1 MVRLLAAAGLPSGG
15 SGHRTHKTR
24 KQNIQNKKT
33 NIEKTNTEASKQTAL
48 NTVVF
53 KVSDLASHSPFN
65 YVRCDL
71 LQIMIRPVYHP
82 RKWYRR

>member
-1 MVRLLAAAGLPSGG
+1 MVRLLAATGLPPGG

-24 KQNIQNKKT
+24 KQNIQNNKT
-33 NIEKTNTEASKQTAL
+33 NIEASKQTAL

-82 RKWYRR
+82 RKWHRR